1 MANPHLRYELHT
13 HIHHHIYDDPPAM
26 AAFASSTSTKT
37 STPTELEALVAL
49 VALSTATMDV
59 VRLTAEVQAKLPA
72 VVAGEVVA
80 ARAATAAAQAA
91 QAAQAEATATDP
103 APDAADPLW
112 VRGTPKTPAQ
122 LELQYPEGSGETWYV
137 VICGREPG
145 MYRTAAEADSNC
157 NKVPNQLK
165 AKKTSRLE
173 ALAWYRREYHGP
185 LSSTGV
191 QKWTPA

>member
-1 MANPHLRYELHT
+1 
-13 HIHHHIYDDPPAM
+13 M

-49 VALSTATMDV
+49 VARLSTATMDV

-165 AKKTSRLE
+165 AKKDQSTRGPRLVPPRVPR
-173 ALAWYRREYHGP
+173 APQLHW
-185 LSSTGV
+185 STEVDAGV
-191 QKWTPA
+191 VNTVPQVLVFFFFAKN

>member
-49 VALSTATMDV
+49 VARLSTATMDV

-122 LELQYPEGSGETWYV
+122 LELQYPEGSGETW
-137 VICGREPG
+137 
-145 MYRTAAEADSNC
+145 AEADSNC

-165 AKKTSRLE
+165 AKRTSRLE